1 MRLVYP
7 ASPWEPAAGT
17 TALLPRLARVRIG
30 SGGSMG
36 AGSVATASVAAPP
49 SAALRARAALRNA
62 LVYWFEFARH
72 LEEVDRDPA

>member
-1 MRLVYP
+1 
-7 ASPWEPAAGT
+7 
-17 TALLPRLARVRIG
+17 
-30 SGGSMG
+30 MG